1 MQSVDAVLGQRG
13 KTDFRRKLILWGS
26 LVAAAN
32 LIAVIWHVRLLVR
45 VQPGF
50 PTFAIVLLI
59 LANLLPVGGVF
70 AFAKGL
76 RKSAAVM
83 VVVPLAVGF
92 LIGGYT
98 HFLSHGSDNVLR
110 MPPGELTFA
119 FQISAVLLE
128 VLEGAGCWVGVR
140 IFNYR

>member
-1 MQSVDAVLGQRG
+1 MQPVDAVLSQRG

-32 LIAVIWHVRLLVR
+32 LIAVIWHVTLLVR

-76 RKSAAVM
+76 RKSA
-83 VVVPLAVGF
+83 
-92 LIGGYT
+92 
-98 HFLSHGSDNVLR
+98 R
-110 MPPGELTFA
+110 
-119 FQISAVLLE
+119 
-128 VLEGAGCWVGVR
+128 
-140 IFNYR
+140 